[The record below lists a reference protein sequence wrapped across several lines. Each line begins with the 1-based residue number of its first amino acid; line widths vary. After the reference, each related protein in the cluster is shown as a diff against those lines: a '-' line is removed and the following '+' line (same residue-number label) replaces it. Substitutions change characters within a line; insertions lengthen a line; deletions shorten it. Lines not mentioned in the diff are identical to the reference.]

1 VKDRILAVVQGTP
14 GISACEVAKALG
26 LGTPSVS
33 TRLHKM
39 YKSGL
44 LIRKEGLGPRGGY
57 GYFAVASPETFTR
70 KSRFSRI
77 IEVP

>member
-1 VKDRILAVVQGTP
+1 VKAKILAVVQDNP
-14 GISACEVAKALG
+14 GISACAVAKALG
-26 LGTPSVS
+26 LRTPSVS

-44 LIRKEGLGPRGGY
+44 LTRAEGLGPRGGY
-57 GYFAVASPETFTR
+57 GYFVVASSLGFTR

-77 IEVP
+77 LDKS